1 MANTLYFSHRDN
13 RANVYELQT
22 YLRYISRFIKTIP
35 LVNPDGIYGPKTT
48 EAVSEFQKKFG
59 LPVTGEADFE
69 TWTRIV
75 EVYDEFVRTERE
87 LRPVFVYPTDL
98 PGFKEG
104 DRFDEI
110 YVLQVILRR
119 LGRIFGNVHTAKITG
134 VYDADTKRAVDDL
147 AKRYNR
153 DSKNGVDRE
162 LWNLFADIYSGFT
175 YND

>member
-35 LVNPDGIYGPKTT
+35 LVNPDGIYGPKIT
-48 EAVSEFQKKFG
+48 EAVTEFQKKFG